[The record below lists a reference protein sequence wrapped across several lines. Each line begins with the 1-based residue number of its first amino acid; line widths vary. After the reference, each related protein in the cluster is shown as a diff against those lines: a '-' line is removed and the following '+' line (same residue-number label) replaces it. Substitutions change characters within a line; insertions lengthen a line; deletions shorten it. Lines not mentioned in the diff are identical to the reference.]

1 MDDNDVV
8 QNVNNSRV
16 KTTDEIPLTH
26 DDLKEIG
33 KQYLKEQGY
42 KEDEIKKEYTIIFH
56 DREYRIDVV
65 GLKNDRVVVAIECGS
80 VSYEKMTVLT
90 NTIAKVVHIPFHNQ
104 VVDLR
109 IFSLNKEKERLEN
122 EIEKTK
128 NKLSILS
135 KEIENLIPIVSGSCK
150 QLSNDGFNMLLINS
164 ILEKIKDH
172 PCIRQ
177 VITGDVHDL
186 GFGAFYESAILFTS
200 DIVKG
205 YIKQSFYQDENSS
218 ESNVIREKFFN
229 YAAKELLPHN
239 ISLDMN
245 LWSARLCEKERS
257 YGVIDAIIL
266 LSLIV
271 TTDSK
276 EYVRDYLGD
285 IILKER
291 GLK

>member
-1 MDDNDVV
+1 MNENEVI
-8 QNVNNSRV
+8 QEVNNRD
-16 KTTDEIPLTH
+16 KTTDEISLSH
-26 DDLKEIG
+26 EDLKEIG

-42 KEDEIKKEYTIIFH
+42 EEDEIKKEYTINFH

-65 GLKNDRVVVAIECGS
+65 GLKNDRIMVAIECGS

-90 NTIAKVVHIPFHNQ
+90 NTIRKVVHIPFHNQ

-109 IFSLNKEKERLEN
+109 IVSLNKEKKRLEN

-128 NKLSILS
+128 NKLNILS

-150 QLSNDGFNMLLINS
+150 QLSNNEFNVLLLNS
-164 ILEKIKDH
+164 LLKKIEGH

-177 VITGDVHDL
+177 VITGEVRNI
-186 GFGAFYESAILFTS
+186 GFGGFYEAAILFAS
-200 DIVKG
+200 DIVND
-205 YIKQSFYQDENSS
+205 YIKQSFSQDENDS
-218 ESNVIREKFFN
+218 ESNIMREKFFN

-239 ISLDMN
+239 VSLDMN
-245 LWSARLCEKERS
+245 LWSARLWGNERS
-257 YGVIDAIIL
+257 YGVIDGIIL

-271 TTDSK
+271 TNDSK